1 MTNSDIRI
9 KRDTYDELIKHL
21 EVHAPT
27 DEWARTLLERLQ
39 TEAKPSYILDSGA
52 YLLDSKNGAEYRV
65 N

>member
-39 TEAKPSYILDSGA
+39 TEAKPSYLLDSGA
-52 YLLDSKNGAEYRV
+52 YL
-65 N
+65 